1 VSFNGSPT
9 FLGFSSGNVSATLPQ
24 RWSAMPFEVGAAGMT
39 IHFVGVDYFAPAG
52 SEPLEIRYN
61 IFLGDPNRDIPPND
75 PDYPIIS
82 SGVLGLHGP
91 GQADPR
97 VPGDDPNDGFLH
109 EFPFPAPVTLG
120 PGLYY
125 FSIYGDGLGMGNTT
139 GFSNAAWLTGADLV
153 PPSLERNYQW
163 RSQSYPVPGFVNYTS
178 PAIAPLPGQDPADI
192 WNCSFTFYG
201 PQIPGPG
208 AASLLGLGLV
218 AALRRRR

>member
-1 VSFNGSPT
+1 MGQR
-9 FLGFSSGNVSATLPQ
+9 SAAPRELQ
-24 RWSAMPFEVGAAGMT
+24 RKPDVPRL
-39 IHFVGVDYFAPAG
+39 FVGQRFRDAPAAVVRHAVRG
-52 SEPLEIRYN
+52 WCGR
-61 IFLGDPNRDIPPND
+61 NRDIPPND